1 MCVCVCEREREKE
14 CVGWYSIFSFPHI
27 KGAINF
33 SLLSLAECNT
43 HTRAAGRLGP
53 DLANTQD
60 ELIYQVAHSRTR
72 ASPTRLSGEWEIKLE
87 TERVETRRAFIRRKR
102 CTGEREK
109 EVRGRLKPKYTRRRR
124 DLQFKSLPVSTRAPR
139 SIRQSQRN
147 PRQLQ
152 ALWGPWHN
160 RCRNNF
166 LQVRANKKERR
177 KLPVFSPTACLFPA
191 GFKNSII
198 SCFHSPY
205 LHLCIEINKSQF
217 KYAIWRLSSLEDL
230 RL

>member
-1 MCVCVCEREREKE
+1 MCVCVREREKE

-109 EVRGRLKPKYTRRRR
+109 EVRGRLKPKYTRRREETCN
-124 DLQFKSLPVSTRAPR
+124 L
-139 SIRQSQRN
+139 N
-147 PRQLQ
+147 P
-152 ALWGPWHN
+152 
-160 RCRNNF
+160 
-166 LQVRANKKERR
+166 
-177 KLPVFSPTACLFPA
+177 
-191 GFKNSII
+191 
-198 SCFHSPY
+198 
-205 LHLCIEINKSQF
+205 SQF
-217 KYAIWRLSSLEDL
+217 LHVRLAQSGRAKEILASCKHSEGRGIIDAETISSRFVRTKRKEESSQCSAPL
-230 RL
+230 RVCFPLVSKTA